1 MRMLG
6 KHHHLDMNERTLKQ
20 RLKNCGLRRRNGVDD
35 ELVERV
41 KDLIMLE
48 ICTGPNS
55 LSGYRTMW
63 HVLRLRYKIHVPR
76 RLFESLMREVDPCGV
91 EQRNHGR
98 LHRRMYLSP
107 GANFCWHIDGYD
119 KLNPFGFSIH
129 ECVDAFS
136 RRIIWLEVHRSNKNP
151 QLIARY
157 FLRSV
162 KGAHACPVRVYL

>member
-1 MRMLG
+1 M
-6 KHHHLDMNERTLKQ
+6 KQSLKDY
-20 RLKNCGLRRRNGVDD
+20 GLRRRDAVDD

-48 ICTGPNS
+48 ICTCPNS

-63 HVLRLRYKIHVPR
+63 HVLRLRSKIHVPR
-76 RLFESLMREVDPCGV
+76 RLVESLMREVDPRGV
-91 EQRNHGR
+91 EQLKHGS

-107 GANFCWHIDGYD
+107 AANFCWHIDGYD

-136 RRIIWLEVHRSNKNP
+136 RRIIWLEVQRSNKNP

-157 FLRSV
+157 FMRSV
-162 KGAHACPVRVYL
+162 KGAHECLVRVYL